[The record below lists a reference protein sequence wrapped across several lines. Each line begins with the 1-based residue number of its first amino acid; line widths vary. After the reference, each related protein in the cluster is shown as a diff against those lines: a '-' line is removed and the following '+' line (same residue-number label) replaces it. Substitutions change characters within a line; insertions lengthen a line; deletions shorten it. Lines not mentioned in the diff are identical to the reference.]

1 NEAMSSTTL
10 GRFCSMTKDLAFL
23 ALATAALTA
32 CDQNRS
38 LTSPPASLQAAR
50 EADVTRDLAG
60 PGAVYTLTNQ
70 AASNAVAVFTRGADG
85 TLTPGGSV
93 ATGGTGTGA
102 S

>member
-1 NEAMSSTTL
+1 
-10 GRFCSMTKDLAFL
+10 MTKHLAFL

-38 LTSPPASLQAAR
+38 LTSPTASLQAAR
-50 EADVTRDLAG
+50 DADVTPDLAG

-85 TLTPGGSV
+85 RLTWSGSV
-93 ATGGTGTGA
+93 ATGGTGTGRESGLA
-102 S
+102 GRGLAEQ